1 MTTTTEGTGTGS
13 AEGPLR
19 GFDLD
24 NIRKVYINQSGVLL
38 PCIYIVGS
46 GGAEKYV
53 LRVAGDGQVKIDAT
67 DEADYLGAKL
77 VEGTNINF
85 TVSVGPNKTLTIDA
99 TDQFV
104 KVDAGDSTAS
114 YLATKLLAG
123 TGITLTPSVGPNKTL
138 TIDATGPSSDEKVK
152 VDAIDSTAGYLD
164 GKLVAGTNIT
174 LTPSVGPNKTLT
186 IASTA
191 AGGDEKVKIDALDST
206 AGYLDTK
213 LLAGSGITL
222 TTSVGPN
229 KDMTISASGNPVV
242 VDISPVNPDFNEAV
256 LSITSVIKG
265 TVTANFTMTNLT
277 ITDGVTDK
285 MLFRLEFTQTGGGGD
300 ISSWNAA
307 NFVGSDLVPLTS
319 VGLSI
324 GAGKTD
330 ILILEWDAARAKWML
345 VGFFNGI
352 AP

>member
-24 NIRKVYINQSGVLL
+24 NIRKVFVYQNGTYM

-53 LRVAGDGQVKIDAT
+53 LRVSADGQVKIDAT
-67 DEADYLGAKL
+67 DEADYLG
-77 VEGTNINF
+77 N
-85 TVSVGPNKTLTIDA
+85 
-99 TDQFV
+99 
-104 KVDAGDSTAS
+104 
-114 YLATKLLAG
+114 
-123 TGITLTPSVGPNKTL
+123 
-138 TIDATGPSSDEKVK
+138 
-152 VDAIDSTAGYLD
+152 
-164 GKLVAGTNIT
+164 KLVAGTNIT
-174 LTPSVGPNKTLT
+174 LTPSAGPNKTLT
-186 IASTA
+186 IDATGG
-191 AGGDEKVKIDALDST
+191 GGDQVKIDAADST
-206 AGYLDTK
+206 ADYLDAK

-222 TTSVGPN
+222 TVSAGPN
-229 KDMTISASGNPVV
+229 KDMTVSASGNPVV
-242 VDISPVNPDFNEAV
+242 VDIGSADPDFDEAV

-265 TVTANFTMTNLT
+265 TVGANFTMTDLT

-285 MLFRLEFTQTGGGGD
+285 MLFRVELTQTGGGGD
-300 ISSWNAA
+300 ISSWSS
-307 NFVGSDLVPLTS
+307 NFVGSDLIPLTS

-330 ILILEWDAARAKWML
+330 ILELEWDDDRSQWML
-345 VGFFNGI
+345 VGFINGI

>member
-1 MTTTTEGTGTGS
+1 MNQYKNRIFGQSAIYKFMTTTTEGTGQGS

-24 NIRKVYINQSGVLL
+24 NIRKVFINQSGTLL

-53 LRVAGDGQVKIDAT
+53 LRATGDGQVKIDAS
-67 DEADYLGAKL
+67 DEPDYLGAKL

-114 YLATKLLAG
+114 YLATKLIAG
-123 TGITLTPSVGPNKTL
+123 TNVTLTPSIGPNKTL
-138 TIDATGPSSDEKVK
+138 TIDA
-152 VDAIDSTAGYLD
+152 
-164 GKLVAGTNIT
+164 
-174 LTPSVGPNKTLT
+174 
-186 IASTA
+186 
-191 AGGDEKVKIDALDST
+191 AGGSGEKVKIDAADST
-206 AGYLDTK
+206 ADYLDVK
-213 LLAGSGITL
+213 LLPGSGITL
-222 TTSVGPN
+222 SVSAGPN

-242 VDISPVNPDFNEAV
+242 VDIGAANPDFDEAV

-265 TVTANFTMTNLT
+265 TVSANFTMTNLT

-285 MLFRLEFTQTGGGGD
+285 MLFRVELTQSGGGGD
-300 ISSWNAA
+300 ISSWSS
-307 NFVGSDLVPLTS
+307 NFVGSDLIPLTS
-319 VGLSI
+319 IGLSI

-330 ILILEWDAARAKWML
+330 ILELEWDDDRSQWML
-345 VGFFNGI
+345 VGFINGI